1 VRAILKEQLS
11 SDPNWWKKAV
21 FYQIYPRSF
30 KDSNGDGIGDLP
42 GIIEKLDYLNGTP
55 DSLGIDAI
63 WFNPFFVSP
72 DKDHGYD
79 VADYCDIDPRFGT
92 LEDFDRLVEECHKR
106 GIRVMLDLVVNHT
119 SDRHPWFQQSRS
131 SRDNP
136 YRDWYIWRDGR
147 DGGKRPPN
155 NWKSHFS
162 GPAWTW
168 DEKTGQYYLHSFL
181 KEQPDLNWFN
191 PEVRKAIY
199 QVVRFW
205 LERGADGFRLDVA
218 HAYCK
223 DQQFRDN
230 PPYHQRLKLKG
241 TVPLRERSLEM
252 VMLNILGA
260 PKYHLP
266 ETHQILREIRNI
278 LNEYPA
284 KTSIGEIQCDDPA
297 VVASYYGQNNDE
309 LHMNFYFD
317 LTNCH
322 KWKAAA
328 FRRYVDRWEK
338 ILPEWAWPAYTFSN
352 HDVVRAISRFGKG
365 EQADR
370 RARLLALML
379 LTLRCT
385 PFIYYGEEIGMKF
398 LSLPKKLRQDP
409 VGLRWYPFH
418 PGRDGS
424 RTPMQWNRSRNAGFS
439 PGEPWLPL
447 GPEWEKRN
455 VEVQEQDPASLL
467 NFYKSAI
474 RLRKSSPALQEGSYR
489 SVAEGMPESCYVYLR
504 EGEDQKMIVALNFG
518 SGSVKLD
525 LSPWPG
531 AKQLLL
537 STDHRRG
544 EETLK
549 GTLELGPEEGCVL
562 QLER

>member
-1 VRAILKEQLS
+1 MRAILKEQLS

-230 PPYHQRLKLKG
+230 PL
-241 TVPLRERSLEM
+241 
-252 VMLNILGA
+252 I
-260 PKYHLP
+260 
-266 ETHQILREIRNI
+266 
-278 LNEYPA
+278 
-284 KTSIGEIQCDDPA
+284 
-297 VVASYYGQNNDE
+297 
-309 LHMNFYFD
+309 
-317 LTNCH
+317 
-322 KWKAAA
+322 
-328 FRRYVDRWEK
+328 
-338 ILPEWAWPAYTFSN
+338 
-352 HDVVRAISRFGKG
+352 IS
-365 EQADR
+365 A
-370 RARLLALML
+370 
-379 LTLRCT
+379 
-385 PFIYYGEEIGMKF
+385 
-398 LSLPKKLRQDP
+398 
-409 VGLRWYPFH
+409 
-418 PGRDGS
+418 
-424 RTPMQWNRSRNAGFS
+424 
-439 PGEPWLPL
+439 
-447 GPEWEKRN
+447 
-455 VEVQEQDPASLL
+455 
-467 NFYKSAI
+467 
-474 RLRKSSPALQEGSYR
+474 
-489 SVAEGMPESCYVYLR
+489 
-504 EGEDQKMIVALNFG
+504 
-518 SGSVKLD
+518 
-525 LSPWPG
+525 
-531 AKQLLL
+531 
-537 STDHRRG
+537 
-544 EETLK
+544 
-549 GTLELGPEEGCVL
+549 
-562 QLER
+562 

>member
-1 VRAILKEQLS
+1 MRAILKEQLS

-309 LHMNFYFD
+309 L
-317 LTNCH
+317 
-322 KWKAAA
+322 
-328 FRRYVDRWEK
+328 
-338 ILPEWAWPAYTFSN
+338 
-352 HDVVRAISRFGKG
+352 
-365 EQADR
+365 Q
-370 RARLLALML
+370 
-379 LTLRCT
+379 
-385 PFIYYGEEIGMKF
+385 
-398 LSLPKKLRQDP
+398 
-409 VGLRWYPFH
+409 
-418 PGRDGS
+418 
-424 RTPMQWNRSRNAGFS
+424 
-439 PGEPWLPL
+439 
-447 GPEWEKRN
+447 
-455 VEVQEQDPASLL
+455 
-467 NFYKSAI
+467 
-474 RLRKSSPALQEGSYR
+474 
-489 SVAEGMPESCYVYLR
+489 
-504 EGEDQKMIVALNFG
+504 
-518 SGSVKLD
+518 
-525 LSPWPG
+525 
-531 AKQLLL
+531 
-537 STDHRRG
+537 
-544 EETLK
+544 
-549 GTLELGPEEGCVL
+549 
-562 QLER
+562 